1 MRTYTMNHTTR
12 RDSAMKIL
20 LTLLSALGCAG
31 MLTDGAIAQVAIR
44 GKTILT
50 MSGPPIANG
59 VVVIEAGKITAI
71 GPADTTRIPNGLRVL
86 DANVVTPGLIDAH
99 STVGLSGIYN
109 QKHDQDQL
117 EHSTPMQPELRA
129 LDAYNAHEALID
141 WVRSFGVTTVHTGH
155 APGELISGQ
164 TFIVKTSGNTVDDA
178 LVKDFATVAATL
190 STSALRKGKGKTP
203 GTRGKLVALLR
214 AELIKAQ
221 EYLRKQENAKEDK
234 PPSRKLKLEALG
246 RVLNKE
252 VPLMV
257 TAHKAQDIANA
268 LRVAREFDIRL
279 ILDGAAEGYLLL
291 DQIKAAGIP
300 VIVHPAM
307 KRAYGELKNMTYEN
321 AAKLRHAGI
330 RIASQSGYES
340 YVPKTRVVLFEAAI
354 AAANGLSINEALA
367 TITIDAARILGIDHR
382 VGALE
387 VGKDG
392 DVALYDGDPFE
403 YTTHCIGTVIEGK
416 VVSDKVR

>member
-1 MRTYTMNHTTR
+1 MPYAKMNTKLLLALAAASCGT
-12 RDSAMKIL
+12 IL
-20 LTLLSALGCAG
+20 CPG
-31 MLTDGAIAQVAIR
+31 GAIAQVAIR
-44 GKTILT
+44 GKTVLT

-59 VVVIEAGKITAI
+59 VVVIEAGKITAV
-71 GPADTTRIPNGLRVL
+71 GPAASTRIPAGLRVL
-86 DANVVTPGLIDAH
+86 DANVVTPGLVDAH

-117 EHSTPMQPELRA
+117 EHSTAMQPELRA
-129 LDAYNAHEALID
+129 LDAYNPHEALID

-164 TFIVKTSGNTVDDA
+164 TFIVKTWGNTVDEA

-190 STSALRKGKGKTP
+190 STGALKRGKGKTP

-221 EYLRKQENAKEDK
+221 EYLKKQQNAKEDK
-234 PPSRKLKLEALG
+234 RPARNLRLEALG

-257 TAHKAQDIANA
+257 TAHKAQDISNA
-268 LRVAREFDIRL
+268 LRVAREFAFRL
-279 ILDGAAEGYLLL
+279 ILDGAAEGYMLL

-307 KRAYGELKNMTYEN
+307 KRAFGELKNMTFEN
-321 AAKLRHAGI
+321 AARLRHAGI
-330 RIASQSGYES
+330 LIASQSGYES

-354 AAANGLSINEALA
+354 EAANGLSINEALA
-367 TITIDAARILGIDHR
+367 TITIDAARILGIDNR
-382 VGALE
+382 VGSLE

-403 YTTHCIGTVIEGK
+403 YTTHCIGTVIEGR
-416 VVSDKVR
+416 VVSDKPR